1 MEVEEIHIIGLPMPE
16 SGTVDTRVTGLSWDP
31 EKIVVGAISEVM
43 PHPNA
48 DRLTLCRLFDGR
60 EEHIVLT
67 GAPNLFEFKGIGPLA
82 QPLKVAYA
90 KEGSVIYDGHQPGLV
105 LTTLKK
111 TRIRGVDS
119 DSMVCSEKELGLSEE
134 HEGILFLDAD
144 AVPGTPLVDVLGDA
158 VFDIKLLPS
167 YARCAS
173 ILGLAREIAAM
184 TGKPLKQPEAATQ
197 PPREGGLC
205 QHSHSESRA

>member
-1 MEVEEIHIIGLPMPE
+1 
-16 SGTVDTRVTGLSWDP
+16 
-31 EKIVVGAISEVM
+31 VVGAISEVM

-67 GAPNLFEFKGIGPLA
+67 ARQPLEFKGIGPLA

-119 DSMVCSEKELGLSEE
+119 DSMVCSEKN
-134 HEGILFLDAD
+134 
-144 AVPGTPLVDVLGDA
+144 LVCPRSMRAFSSWMRMLCPVLPWWMYWVMQSLTSSCCRVMPA
-158 VFDIKLLPS
+158 AQASSVWRARSLP
-167 YARCAS
+167 
-173 ILGLAREIAAM
+173 
-184 TGKPLKQPEAATQ
+184 
-197 PPREGGLC
+197 
-205 QHSHSESRA
+205 